1 MIRVLLTVVLPLLLP
16 TVLYLL
22 WLAAAQRMPLAA
34 PAQWRALPWPWL
46 VGIGLVLVAAMLY
59 FLGTRVGGSPQ
70 GVYVP
75 PQYIGGHVVP
85 GHVVP
90 PAAKP

>member
-1 MIRVLLTVVLPLLLP
+1 MIRVLLTVVAPLLLP
-16 TVLYLL
+16 TLLYLL
-22 WLAAAQRMPLAA
+22 WLVVAQRVPLGG
-34 PAQWRALPWPWL
+34 PGLWRALPWPWL

-59 FLGTRVGGSPQ
+59 FIGTRVGGSPQ

-75 PQYIGGHVVP
+75 PRYIDGEVVP

-90 PAAKP
+90 PPAQH

>member
-16 TVLYLL
+16 TLVYLL
-22 WLAAAQRMPLAA
+22 WMAAAQRAPRDAA
-34 PAQWRALPWPWL
+34 AQWRALPWL
-46 VGIGLVLVAAMLY
+46 VGIGLVLVAGMLY
-59 FLGTRVGGSPQ
+59 FIGTRVGGEPQ

-75 PQYIGGHVVP
+75 PRYVDGEIVP

>member
-1 MIRVLLTVVLPLLLP
+1 MIRVLLTVVAPLLLP
-16 TVLYLL
+16 TLLYLL
-22 WLAAAQRMPLAA
+22 WLVVAQRVPLGG
-34 PAQWRALPWPWL
+34 PGPWRALPWPWL

-59 FLGTRVGGSPQ
+59 FIGTRVGGSPQ

-75 PQYIGGHVVP
+75 PRYIDGEVVP

-90 PAAKP
+90 PPAQR

>member
-16 TVLYLL
+16 TALYLL
-22 WLAAAQRMPLAA
+22 WLLAAQRLPLAA
-34 PAQWRALPWPWL
+34 PGPWRASPWL
-46 VGIGLVLVAAMLY
+46 VGIGLALVAAMLY
-59 FLGTRVGGSPQ
+59 FIGARVGGSPQ

-75 PQYIGGHVVP
+75 PRYIGGEVVP

-90 PAAKP
+90 PPAQR